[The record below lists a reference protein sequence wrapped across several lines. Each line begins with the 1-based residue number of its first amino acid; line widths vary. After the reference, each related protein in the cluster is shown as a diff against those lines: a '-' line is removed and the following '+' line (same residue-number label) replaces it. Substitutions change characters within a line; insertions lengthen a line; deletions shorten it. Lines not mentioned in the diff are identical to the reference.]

1 MPYITPGDRHQI
13 QMITLDS
20 MLEPESEVRIID
32 AFVNALD
39 LNKLGFAR
47 TVPAKE
53 GRPAYD
59 PRSLM
64 KLYIYGVQN
73 DIRSSRKER
82 IRFTNKQACKR
93 CPNRKKCH
101 KGSKGFRE
109 VEFNKDEFAKANG
122 NWLKAEGKAYHV
134 QRNYRK
140 KKKITVVS
148 LIFRPDRRK
157 MAMRMCLSEHPFGTI
172 KRTMYGNY
180 FLLRGKEKVEG
191 EFALLALGYNIR
203 RAYNHFGFKKL
214 MDLISKKSDAFYS
227 VFKVHLLKRH
237 ETPRIVYTT
246 SKIGFFGI
254 LEYSL

>member
-73 DIRSSRKER
+73 DIRSSRK
-82 IRFTNKQACKR
+82 
-93 CPNRKKCH
+93 
-101 KGSKGFRE
+101 
-109 VEFNKDEFAKANG
+109 
-122 NWLKAEGKAYHV
+122 L
-134 QRNYRK
+134 
-140 KKKITVVS
+140 
-148 LIFRPDRRK
+148 
-157 MAMRMCLSEHPFGTI
+157 
-172 KRTMYGNY
+172 
-180 FLLRGKEKVEG
+180 EKVEG
-191 EFALLALGYNIR
+191 EFALLVLGYNIR

-254 LEYSL
+254 LEYSV